1 MLSDERKHE
10 LEHFNEIGQ
19 LSSPRAREL
28 FAEIDRLRAIVD
40 HYWKRDQLCPTC
52 GWPIRPSGACKC
64 LDEAALAAKENP
76 HAD

>member
-1 MLSDERKHE
+1 MLTDEQKQQ

-40 HYWKRDQLCPTC
+40 HYCKLDPLCPTC
-52 GWPIRPSGACKC
+52 GWPIRPSGGCPC
-64 LDEAALAAKENP
+64 LYKAALAAKENP